1 MCDPLWT
8 NKCGLCGSLMVPD
21 TQVSDAMCQLQL
33 LSNFFIPVSSLP
45 CFLLICLAA
54 VECNKNHIG
63 RDTLLDSSMKLP
75 RCLTLSTAIF
85 EQTLKIISTL
95 YRIECLEKKWEL
107 RR

>member
-45 CFLLICLAA
+45 MFSFNMSGTWSVIKTILA
-54 VECNKNHIG
+54 E
-63 RDTLLDSSMKLP
+63 TL
-75 RCLTLSTAIF
+75 CWTA
-85 EQTLKIISTL
+85 Q
-95 YRIECLEKKWEL
+95 
-107 RR
+107 